1 MADTAYYVSPTG
13 SDSNPGTLDAPFAT
27 LQRAQ
32 QAMENSSI
40 KTTYILPGNYS
51 PAGSANTPDGS
62 GVLNLGSADSNETWS
77 YYPPDGY
84 GSANISGGGTITTF
98 MAISGATGVTVSGLD
113 ISNFT
118 SAGIL
123 VTDGSSNA
131 NINNNTIHDMSGLG
145 ITVDDTGSAV
155 NNTVISN
162 NYLYN
167 IGSNA
172 ISVYSVHGNGNNN
185 TTIVSNIIVN
195 AATNVTGIGAAAN
208 VSGVSNPYADASE
221 TSFAD
226 SGDIYLQDLNPTAST
241 GTEITNNYLGESH
254 GLALYLDDGAS
265 NVNVTGNIFNP
276 TTTAFGAIQIHGG
289 DNDVF
294 SGNIVD
300 VSTGLIDGYLFY
312 QSSDNPSGNRGM
324 TGNVFEDNILVG
336 DINSSGGSGYIGSLE
351 PPVPL
356 TIQNNDYW
364 NYGSGGNLQT
374 TGSDGAGNDSD
385 PTYEDPEF
393 TGGSYGS
400 SYTIASGSPVFGSP
414 VDFPGIVGGWGP
426 PSSGTS
432 PPPPPPPPP
441 PGSTSLYGFY
451 FVYDDQSYY
460 FGAVADNGTY
470 GYYVGETITTNNPY
484 GGYYYIYGSAGATTD
499 PVGSVY
505 TKDYVDTTSGGQ
517 DYLSL
522 SYQNGDAADGT
533 SGLGSEFDYTVGA
546 NGQQAFGLGGKYEAM
561 QGGNPAPP
569 PPPPPPPGSS
579 TTLYGFYFVYNDQS
593 YYFGTVA
600 DNGTYGYYAGETI
613 YTNNTYG
620 GYYYIYGAEGTTT
633 RPVGDVQTTW
643 YVDTTSGD
651 TPANGEGYTPT
662 GLGQT
667 DGTAGLGS
675 EFDHTNGPDG
685 VLLFGGGG
693 ADEARQGVSSP
704 PPPPPPP
711 STTLYGFYF
720 VYDDQSY
727 YFGTVAD
734 NGTYGYY
741 AGETIY
747 TNNTYGGYYY
757 IYGAEGTT
765 TRPVGNVQTTWYVDT
780 TSGDTPANGGGYTP
794 TGLGQTDGT
803 AGLGSEFDHT
813 NGPEGL
819 LLFGGGGVDE
829 ARQGNALGAEAIGDG
844 APTANLALMAQ
855 YATAGFATASDGSGT
870 VVASAAPGSSDQPLF
885 LTNPLH

>member
-27 LQRAQ
+27 LQKAQ

-145 ITVDDTGSAV
+145 ITVDDSGSAV

-265 NVNVTGNIFNP
+265 NANVTGNIFNP

-561 QGGNPAPP
+561 QGGNSAP
-569 PPPPPPPGSS
+569 
-579 TTLYGFYFVYNDQS
+579 
-593 YYFGTVA
+593 
-600 DNGTYGYYAGETI
+600 
-613 YTNNTYG
+613 
-620 GYYYIYGAEGTTT
+620 
-633 RPVGDVQTTW
+633 
-643 YVDTTSGD
+643 
-651 TPANGEGYTPT
+651 
-662 GLGQT
+662 
-667 DGTAGLGS
+667 
-675 EFDHTNGPDG
+675 
-685 VLLFGGGG
+685 
-693 ADEARQGVSSP
+693 P

-720 VYDDQSY
+720 VYNDQSY

-780 TSGDTPANGGGYTP
+780 TSGDTPANGEGYTP

-803 AGLGSEFDHT
+803 GGLGSEFDHT